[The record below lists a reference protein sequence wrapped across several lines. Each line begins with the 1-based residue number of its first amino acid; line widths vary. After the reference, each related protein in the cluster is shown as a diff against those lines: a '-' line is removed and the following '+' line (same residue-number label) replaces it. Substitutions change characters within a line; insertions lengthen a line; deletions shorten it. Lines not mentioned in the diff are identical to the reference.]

1 MNICEDP
8 SLFAPFIARLI
19 FVCLSFVT
27 PSAFAIFQVSVPL
40 LEEQTRDAPEAQ
52 SQAVTQV
59 LERITGQVVDPNG
72 RLAGVLQEPARWIQS
87 SGFLTE
93 LDEVSRVVTYTVDP
107 GIASRVRAMQLPVWL
122 EPRPPQWLWL
132 VIDEGLGREALT
144 ADSSGELARAF
155 RAQAER
161 WQLPLALPQW
171 DAQDLSLVSYGEL
184 WGLFLEGVELAHARY
199 GDEFVAGRA
208 LKRGQQWQL
217 AVKTSSGERLS
228 QSYPSADALA
238 ADLFRYWLEP
248 LIDQYAVSGEGEL
261 ELRIAGLDGQGYRQ
275 LIRYLRRSS
284 VIDQA
289 LPTRSTTEG
298 VVLRVLTGARPDQL
312 ATLLAGLPMS
322 PLAGD
327 ETGLDWVWM
336 P

>member
-8 SLFAPFIARLI
+8 GLFAPFIARLI
-19 FVCLSFVT
+19 ILCLSFVT

-40 LEEQTRDAPEAQ
+40 LEDWTRDAPEAQ
-52 SQAVTQV
+52 TQAVTQV
-59 LERITGQVVDPNG
+59 LERITGQEVDPNG

-93 LDEVSRVVTYTVDP
+93 LDEVSRVVTYRVDP
-107 GIASRVRAMQLPVWL
+107 GIAARVRAMQLPVWL

-132 VIDEGLGREALT
+132 VIDEGLGREGLT
-144 ADSSGELARAF
+144 ADSSGELARAL

-199 GDEFVAGRA
+199 GDGFVAGRA
-208 LKRGQQWQL
+208 LKRGSQWQL
-217 AVKTSSGERLS
+217 AVKTSEGERLT
-228 QSYPSADALA
+228 QTYASAKALA
-238 ADLFRYWLEP
+238 AGLFRSWLDS
-248 LIDQYAVSGEGEL
+248 LVNQYAVSGEGEL
-261 ELRIAGLDGQGYRQ
+261 ELRVAGLDAQGYRQ
-275 LIRYLRRSS
+275 LIRYLRNSS

-289 LPTRSTTEG
+289 LPTSSTDQG
-298 VVLRVLTGARPDQL
+298 VVLRVSTGARPDQL
-312 ATLLAGLPMS
+312 VALLSRLPMAQV
-322 PLAGD
+322 AGD